1 MWTENEIQGLKSQEA
16 KDLAIELLQQL
27 QEKECGPISPG
38 EVQLQEL
45 QYELKLKE
53 AEAEDTR
60 LQEAHQLQVKQ
71 LQREQDLQLAQ
82 RRNPTDA
89 SAHRTGTPTHHH
101 GCGGGESSRTKHH
114 RAKRPT
120 VRKAF
125 FASCRNGIILE
136 LNT

>member
-16 KDLAIELLQQL
+16 KDLALELLQQL

-71 LQREQDLQLAQ
+71 PQREQDLQLAQ

-89 SAHRTGTPTHHH
+89 SAH
-101 GCGGGESSRTKHH
+101 
-114 RAKRPT
+114 
-120 VRKAF
+120 
-125 FASCRNGIILE
+125 
-136 LNT
+136 